1 MSDDLTN
8 LTQLLDRIS
17 LAADGQKSVSLDM
30 IVRMVGTESFGPL
43 LLLIGVILFS
53 PVSGIPG
60 VPTLSGVIILTISIQ
75 LLLGKKRFWLPQ
87 WLRRRRFSQ
96 KKLDRALRRLR
107 RPARLI
113 DRRLQPRLT
122 ILIHG
127 PGIILIAVFCVVIA
141 AGMPAMELVPF
152 SATTAGAA
160 LIVFGLSLIA
170 NDGLLA
176 LLAMVFTGLA
186 FSLILSRIL

>member
-1 MSDDLTN
+1 MSEAFTN
-8 LTQLLDRIS
+8 LTQLLDRIKQ
-17 LAADGQKSVSLDM
+17 ATDGQKSVSLDL
-30 IVRMVGTESFGPL
+30 IVRIVGTESFGPL

-60 VPTLSGVIILTISIQ
+60 VPTLSGVIILTTAVQ
-75 LLLGKKRFWLPQ
+75 LLLGRRRFWLPQ

-107 RPARLI
+107 RPAYFI

-122 ILIHG
+122 ILTHG
-127 PGIILIAVFCVVIA
+127 PGIILIVVFCVVIA
-141 AGMPAMELVPF
+141 AAMPAMELVPF

-186 FSLILSRIL
+186 FSLILSHVL